1 MRRASYS
8 GLTAQKASPF
18 VWAAMDSIRQSA
30 GAWVLLLAMTLL
42 LAACG
47 KIGPPQ
53 PIGPADK
60 VIWPHGYPTP
70 HPAS

>member
-1 MRRASYS
+1 M
-8 GLTAQKASPF
+8 F
-18 VWAAMDSIRQSA
+18 VLAAA
-30 GAWVLLLAMTLL
+30 VA

-60 VIWPHGYPTP
+60 VTWPHGYPTP
-70 HPAS
+70 RPTTPSASM